1 MVTCK
6 ANSHGEPKT
15 CYIFPSNPLRYRD
28 RTQLRYQQR
37 LVVGTAE
44 VRDQK
49 PQGVRTRIQV
59 RVWAFLFS
67 YKQTSFLYLAPF
79 SCSYYFLP
87 HHFRRFSLPFF
98 LALVVSSWAYTALS
112 GRILS
117 HSKSLLYVHWHLLS
131 SISPLLTPHRCL
143 LRPVCTP
150 SAGQNT
156 VHAGHAASVPS

>member
-1 MVTCK
+1 MLHLSLQPSQVP
-6 ANSHGEPKT
+6 GE
-15 CYIFPSNPLRYRD
+15 NP
-28 RTQLRYQQR
+28 
-37 LVVGTAE
+37 AE
-44 VRDQK
+44 VPTEAGGWYSWSQRSEATGSENENTSQSL
-49 PQGVRTRIQV
+49 GFFV
-59 RVWAFLFS
+59 FL
-67 YKQTSFLYLAPF
+67 QTNLILYLAPF
-79 SCSYYFLP
+79 SCSYYFLL

-131 SISPLLTPHRCL
+131 SVSPLLTPHRCL